1 MIIDYMNQPMEDMDN
16 EIKKTNCYPCNRSN
30 VF

>member
-1 MIIDYMNQPMEDMDN
+1 MIIDYMNQPMEETNN
-16 EIKKTNCYPCNRSN
+16 EIKKINRYPCNRSN